1 MGVKYMSIRIEKGK
15 LGQLLISFDYN
26 EKIVKKIKT
35 IKGRKW
41 NPEEK
46 KWIVPDNESTINRI
60 NELFSNTEI
69 VDYRQNNDNDI
80 ENDFLME
87 LTRHNDIMDMLL
99 AKLKG
104 GSLGS
109 LIKARYY
116 IFVDLCSA
124 RNINR

>member
-46 KWIVPDNESTINRI
+46 K
-60 NELFSNTEI
+60 
-69 VDYRQNNDNDI
+69 
-80 ENDFLME
+80 
-87 LTRHNDIMDMLL
+87 
-99 AKLKG
+99 
-104 GSLGS
+104 
-109 LIKARYY
+109 
-116 IFVDLCSA
+116 
-124 RNINR
+124 